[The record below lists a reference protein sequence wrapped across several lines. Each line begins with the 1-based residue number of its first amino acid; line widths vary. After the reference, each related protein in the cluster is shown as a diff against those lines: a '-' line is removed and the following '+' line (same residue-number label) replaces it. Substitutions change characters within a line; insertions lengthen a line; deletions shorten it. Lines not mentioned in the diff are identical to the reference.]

1 MAVLFS
7 YIYLAFLIIPR
18 QDCLTSSCT
27 PVENPTTQQWALLI
41 VVMIFYT
48 LAFYAPAVM
57 LASFL
62 LLRRSMSRVTSL
74 PDEYL
79 DEREI
84 ANRDWAFKTGYLV
97 VRRVGLALALLFLV
111 LRIIGYAPGYG
122 QFVKDSDTVLF
133 VKQFNNY
140 LLSLTGNHT
149 NMLTDSTP
157 VAFYF
162 NLIALLT
169 YVAYS
174 FPLILVAWRES
185 KFPEALPTT
194 ITQRIKISY
203 PSAISKYFRRVSIV
217 GSIIVAYFLLMFLA
231 VFIRPIG
238 EFLAFSGALF
248 YLIFAGVGYAMFVY
262 VWASIKT
269 VELLKQKDNAKQFSV
284 AKLAALIFFIL
295 TQIVGV
301 SLLVAIFNLSSSSG
315 QDNPLMII
323 FALGLLMIPLQ
334 ILSFVFLRLMT
345 QHSTEDSQ
353 SVEQDNS

>member
-1 MAVLFS
+1 
-7 YIYLAFLIIPR
+7 
-18 QDCLTSSCT
+18 
-27 PVENPTTQQWALLI
+27 
-41 VVMIFYT
+41 
-48 LAFYAPAVM
+48 
-57 LASFL
+57 
-62 LLRRSMSRVTSL
+62 
-74 PDEYL
+74 
-79 DEREI
+79 
-84 ANRDWAFKTGYLV
+84 
-97 VRRVGLALALLFLV
+97 
-111 LRIIGYAPGYG
+111 
-122 QFVKDSDTVLF
+122 
-133 VKQFNNY
+133 
-140 LLSLTGNHT
+140 
-149 NMLTDSTP
+149 
-157 VAFYF
+157 
-162 NLIALLT
+162 
-169 YVAYS
+169 
-174 FPLILVAWRES
+174 
-185 KFPEALPTT
+185 
-194 ITQRIKISY
+194 
-203 PSAISKYFRRVSIV
+203 SAISKYFRRVSIV

>member
-1 MAVLFS
+1 MQRISKLFSTWRNARIERILSHPARGFIIKPRFRRFLCVMAVLFS

-140 LLSLTGNHT
+140 LLSLTGN
-149 NMLTDSTP
+149 
-157 VAFYF
+157 
-162 NLIALLT
+162 
-169 YVAYS
+169 
-174 FPLILVAWRES
+174 
-185 KFPEALPTT
+185 
-194 ITQRIKISY
+194 
-203 PSAISKYFRRVSIV
+203 
-217 GSIIVAYFLLMFLA
+217 
-231 VFIRPIG
+231 
-238 EFLAFSGALF
+238 
-248 YLIFAGVGYAMFVY
+248 
-262 VWASIKT
+262 
-269 VELLKQKDNAKQFSV
+269 
-284 AKLAALIFFIL
+284 
-295 TQIVGV
+295 
-301 SLLVAIFNLSSSSG
+301 
-315 QDNPLMII
+315 
-323 FALGLLMIPLQ
+323 
-334 ILSFVFLRLMT
+334 
-345 QHSTEDSQ
+345 
-353 SVEQDNS
+353 